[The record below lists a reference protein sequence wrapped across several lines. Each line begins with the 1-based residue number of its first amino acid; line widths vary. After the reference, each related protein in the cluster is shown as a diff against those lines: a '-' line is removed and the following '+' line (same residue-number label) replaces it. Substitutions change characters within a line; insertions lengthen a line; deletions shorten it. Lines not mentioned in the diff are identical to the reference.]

1 MAKQKPRKR
10 VKPAKPKTET
20 AVLQQTVLPE
30 RLKEYLA
37 RYNFLDV
44 RKEPRLLALLFCDYI
59 NTTGDDKVNLLG
71 VFDRIWV
78 HREGRLSPRF
88 VVFGRVAEAFK
99 SPLWLTV
106 LDPDNEPK
114 AEIRFD
120 PPKMPSDRDP
130 NLPNQI
136 QFMLYTRM
144 KFDKDGTYWFDISY
158 EGNSLGGAGLAIGHI
173 EGGAVDATTDTFT

>member
-1 MAKQKPRKR
+1 MAKLKTRKQA
-10 VKPAKPKTET
+10 KPAKPAET
-20 AVLQQTVLPE
+20 VPQKPVMPE

-37 RYNFLDV
+37 GLDFSAV
-44 RKEPRLLALLFCDYI
+44 RKKPRLLALLFCDYI

-71 VFDRIWV
+71 AFDRITV
-78 HREGRLSPRF
+78 HPEKRLSPRF
-88 VVFGRVAEAFK
+88 VVFARVAEAHE

-130 NLPNQI
+130 DLPNQV
-136 QFMLYTRM
+136 QFMLHIGM
-144 KFDKDGTYWFDISY
+144 KFDKDGTYWFDVSY
-158 EGNSLGGAGLAIGHI
+158 EGESLGGAGLVIGHT
-173 EGGAVDATTDTFT
+173 EGGGKDATTDTFT